1 MSSSELD
8 FSIGGTD
15 ADGSQRRAFRAKIPG
30 VMVFVPSRGMSFDVV
45 DLSAMGLA
53 FTDAAKGFTEGQSI
67 EFDLLINKKVFLNK
81 LTAKVMRVLDK
92 GIIGCN
98 FEGVDH
104 RKEVKLDKLVL
115 EVQKRLIAIKKKS
128 RE

>member
-1 MSSSELD
+1 MY
-8 FSIGGTD
+8 
-15 ADGSQRRAFRAKIPG
+15 
-30 VMVFVPSRGMSFDVV
+30 VPIRKETFDVA

-53 FTDAAKGFTEGQSI
+53 FMDSAKGFTEGQVI

>member
-1 MSSSELD
+1 
-8 FSIGGTD
+8 
-15 ADGSQRRAFRAKIPG
+15 
-30 VMVFVPSRGMSFDVV
+30 
-45 DLSAMGLA
+45 MGLA

>member
-1 MSSSELD
+1 MSSSDLD
-8 FSIGGTD
+8 FSIG
-15 ADGSQRRAFRAKIPG
+15 ADDGGSQRRAFRAKIPG
-30 VMVFVPSRGMSFDVV
+30 VAVYVPIRKETFDVA

-53 FTDAAKGFTEGQSI
+53 FMDSAKGFTEGQVI